1 MKGLLECFKIFLKA
15 EIFSNSLQVLSFLQ
29 VCVFVASSCNEV
41 IERSVESSEIS
52 NTVVTLSY
60 QETLL

>member
-1 MKGLLECFKIFLKA
+1 MLQNIFKA
-15 EIFSNSLQVLSFLQ
+15 EIFSNSLQVLSFHQ

-60 QETLL
+60 QETMLL